1 MKIDELK
8 VGLSYNDVLL
18 VPRRSSVRSRK
29 AVNAETTL
37 ASGITLKIP
46 LISANM
52 DTVTE
57 ANMAI
62 AIAREGGIGVIHRF
76 IDIEKEVAEVH
87 RVKRAEAYVI
97 DNPYSISKDTTAGQ
111 AKELMSGNRVSG
123 LLVVDKERKLLGILS
138 DRDIRFVTDEKA
150 PVHKIMTPRNKLVV
164 ARPDIGL
171 TEALKILDKNKLEKL
186 PLVDSKNT
194 VRGLITSKDIY
205 RHLHSEKYAKDRKGR
220 LLVAA
225 AIGIRD
231 DYLERAIA
239 LAEADVDA
247 LVVDV
252 AHGHTDSTI
261 EVVKR
266 VRKELPDTKI
276 IAGNVATSEGVED
289 LASAGAD
296 SIKVGIG
303 PGAACI
309 TRETT
314 GAGVPQLTAVLDC
327 YEAAKKSHVS
337 IIADGG
343 IKGPGDIT
351 KALAAGANAVMIG
364 SLFAGTEES
373 PGYFVVRDGAKYKA
387 YRGMAS
393 FGANLSRKS
402 LNKAY
407 IDPEDMFDVVPE
419 GVESTVPYRG
429 SVREVV
435 AQLMG
440 GVRSGMSYCGATN
453 LEELRKNAR
462 FIRLTQGAANESYE
476 KLPQS

>member
-8 VGLSYNDVLL
+8 VGLSYDDVLL
-18 VPRRSSVRSRK
+18 VPRRSSIMSRK
-29 AVNAETTL
+29 SVNAETTL
-37 ASGITLKIP
+37 ANGITLKIP

-62 AIAREGGIGVIHRF
+62 AIAREGGLGVIHRF
-76 IDIEKEVAEVH
+76 IDIGKEVAEVD

-97 DNPYSISKDTTAGQ
+97 DNPYSISKETATGK

-123 LLVVDKERKLLGILS
+123 LLVVDREGKLLGILS
-138 DRDIRFVTDEKA
+138 DRDVRFTTDDKA
-150 PVHKIMTPRNKLVV
+150 PVSKIMTPRKKLVV

-171 TEALKILDKNKLEKL
+171 NEALKILDKNKLEKL
-186 PLVDSKNT
+186 PLVDSNNR

-220 LLVAA
+220 LLVGA

-231 DYLERAIA
+231 DYLERALA
-239 LAEADVDA
+239 LAEAEVDV

-252 AHGHTDSTI
+252 AHGHTDTTI

-266 VRKELPDTKI
+266 VKKELPDMKL
-276 IAGNVATSEGVED
+276 IAGNVATSEGVAD
-289 LASAGAD
+289 LLAAGAD

-309 TRETT
+309 TRQTT
-314 GAGVPQLTAVLDC
+314 GAGVPQLTAILDC
-327 YEAAKKSHVS
+327 YGATKRSKVS

-343 IKGPGDIT
+343 IKDSGDIT
-351 KALAAGANAVMIG
+351 KALAAGAAAVMIG

-393 FGANLSRKS
+393 FAANMSRKS
-402 LNKAY
+402 LDQA
-407 IDPEDMFDVVPE
+407 DPFEGMTEIVPE
-419 GVESTVPYRG
+419 GVESAVPYRG

-435 AQLMG
+435 TQLMG
-440 GVRSGMSYCGATN
+440 GVRSGMSYCGAKN

-462 FIRLTQGAANESYE
+462 FIRLTQNGARESYG